1 MRFVILFCFI
11 VTNTFS
17 QSDAK
22 VSYPQKDS
30 VVNLE
35 DIVVTATK
43 TPKRKTNSPILIN
56 IINSEVIRNVQACN
70 LSESLSFQ
78 TGLRVETDCQT
89 CNYTQLRINGMSGG
103 FTQILINGRPTFS
116 PLMGLYALEQLPSN
130 MIEKIEVMKGGG
142 STLYGSSAIGGTVN
156 IITKIPKENNSQ
168 IEFATH
174 LIDQQ
179 SNDYSVLGN
188 ASIVSESKKA
198 GLSLFVNKRDREA
211 YDSNND
217 RFSELP
223 QLNNLSFG
231 ANMYFLPM
239 ENQKLDINFNSVYE
253 YRYGGEMPVQNPSHF
268 ANQSEERTHRIFM
281 ANIDY
286 QINFN
291 NYNSSLITYL
301 AYQNT
306 NREHYTGIKPDDD
319 IKLDIFLKKPPYG
332 DSYVKTLNT
341 GLQLNHMV
349 NPFFSGDNLLT
360 LGIDYLHDSVFDE
373 INAYNYHVDQVSKD
387 LGIFLQSDWEINQK
401 LSFLNGLRADF
412 HNFVDKTI
420 FSLRASM
427 LYKANDDLQFR
438 FGYGTG
444 FRAPQALDTDL
455 HIAFAGGGISRVTLS
470 PKLKEEKSESFNL
483 SMNYDKAKENWI
495 AGFTFDLF
503 YTRLINAFILKP
515 IGQDAFGEV
524 FEKQNGQGAL
534 IKGINFEAR
543 ANFNSVVQLEGGYT
557 VQSSNFDNSVEYIKG
572 IPAIKEFIRTPD
584 TYGYAVL
591 TYTNKNI
598 SSTVNYVYTG
608 SMKVPHFAGA
618 PNQLIDEIVT
628 TDSFSELSLK
638 FNYTISAASVSL
650 DLYTGIKNIFND
662 YQRDFDIGKNRD
674 SNYIYGPA
682 QPKTTYFGVRLSF
695 N

>member
-1 MRFVILFCFI
+1 MRFVVLFCFI

-17 QSDAK
+17 QSDTK

-56 IINSEVIRNVQACN
+56 IINSEVIRNIQACN

-89 CNYTQLRINGMSGG
+89 CNYTQLRINGMGGG

-116 PLMGLYALEQLPSN
+116 TLMGLYALEQLPSN

-168 IEFATH
+168 IEFTTH

-231 ANMYFLPM
+231 GNMYFLPM
-239 ENQKLDINFNSVYE
+239 ENQKLDISFNSIYE

-281 ANIDY
+281 GNIDY

-349 NPFFSGDNLLT
+349 SPFFSGDNLLT
-360 LGIDYLHDSVFDE
+360 LGVDYLHDSVFDE

-495 AGFTFDLF
+495 AGFTLDLF

-543 ANFNSVVQLEGGYT
+543 ANFNSAVQLEGGYT

-572 IPAIKEFIRTPD
+572 IPAIKEFTRTPD

-598 SSTVNYVYTG
+598 SSTVNYIYTG